1 MCFLFV
7 CWLCF
12 DKHGSCEDTLTSRA
26 ARRFPVVRL
35 VCTLAEEFFVGLPLF
50 CGILSVLRIRVRH
63 RDMSFLFLC
72 LTERVL
78 LRGTFV
84 RGLASLDE
92 RNIGRRFLLRP
103 TEQISAEWERLYV
116 DSSLSCNGTRRTCS
130 DDAICCWETRKR
142 AIGVVVALCSNVS
155 SSVVGVK
162 FCFVSVFVSSK
173 LCCGPQCI
181 HINGCGLARL
191 IVVGL

>member
-1 MCFLFV
+1 M
-7 CWLCF
+7 
-12 DKHGSCEDTLTSRA
+12 
-26 ARRFPVVRL
+26 
-35 VCTLAEEFFVGLPLF
+35 
-50 CGILSVLRIRVRH
+50 
-63 RDMSFLFLC
+63 
-72 LTERVL
+72 

-103 TEQISAEWERLYV
+103 TEQISAEWERVYV

-181 HINGCGLARL
+181 HNQWLRACAFDRCGFVNSAALPIEKMDRARRMPWH
-191 IVVGL
+191 IPFT